1 MMLMFPLTP
10 SLLFDAPVLRPS
22 NAEPIVFRIP
32 SETPGPALSSF
43 EICFDKV
50 KSVQFSPPD
59 RFGSLRVSIA
69 LNDAGA
75 KELADATI
83 ANTGKQAEVAQG
95 DDVIVSPI
103 INEPLLAGSFELSG
117 LDTIARAE
125 QLRQA
130 LLGRCSL
137 AAVHLRKTKPNE

>member
-1 MMLMFPLTP
+1 MLILPLTP
-10 SLLFDAPVLRPS
+10 FLLFDAPVLRPS

-32 SETPGPALSSF
+32 SEAPGPALSSF

-50 KSVQFSPPD
+50 ESVQIGSPD
-59 RFGSLRVSIA
+59 SFGSLRVSIV
-69 LNDAGA
+69 LNDVGA

-83 ANTGKQAEVAQG
+83 ANTGKQAEVVQG

-103 INEPLLAGSFELSG
+103 INEPLLAGGFEISG

-130 LLGRCSL
+130 LLGRCTP
-137 AAVHLRKTKPNE
+137 AKDETE